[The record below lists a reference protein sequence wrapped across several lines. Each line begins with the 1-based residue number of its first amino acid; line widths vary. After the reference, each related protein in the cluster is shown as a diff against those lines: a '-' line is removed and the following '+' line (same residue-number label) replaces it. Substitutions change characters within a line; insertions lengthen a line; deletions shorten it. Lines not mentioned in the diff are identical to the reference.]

1 LCLTVCWRDRKIIFV
16 TNGLRNTLIYMD
28 RKIEK
33 SSWNFKSAVFAAGGA
48 VLVLYLVWMYGFRES
63 GSQSMRIDT
72 GNLTISAVER
82 APFREFITVN
92 AAAVP
97 LRSIILDAVEGGRV
111 ERVMAESGRNVVAG
125 DTLLVLSNNN
135 LQLDVMNR
143 ETQILEQMNNLR
155 NTRIALQ
162 QQRLDLRSDLLTHE
176 TELQQRRRDYQRDS
190 TLFSRGLVAPHQ
202 FESSLQQFEQVRLRR
217 DLFAE
222 QLALD
227 SAATESELRFIAESL
242 VNMQRNLDLVSDI
255 LDNLVITAPISGQ
268 LTALDAEIGETK
280 SVGQRLGQIDVL
292 EGYRMRAQIDEI
304 YITRVEAGQTAEF
317 DLEGQT
323 WTMAVTRIFPEVIDG
338 RFQVELD
345 FTGAA
350 PASLRRGQTIRLRL
364 AFSDLA
370 DAVLIPRG
378 GFFQQTGGQWVFVL
392 NSEGTAA
399 ERRDIRIGRQ
409 NARFYA
415 IEEGLEPGERVI
427 TSSYQD
433 FGDNTRLI
441 LE

>member
-1 LCLTVCWRDRKIIFV
+1 
-16 TNGLRNTLIYMD
+16 MH
-28 RKIEK
+28 
-33 SSWNFKSAVFAAGGA
+33 
-48 VLVLYLVWMYGFRES
+48 
-63 GSQSMRIDT
+63 RIS
-72 GNLTISAVER
+72 LK
-82 APFREFITVN
+82 APC
-92 AAAVP
+92 
-97 LRSIILDAVEGGRV
+97 S
-111 ERVMAESGRNVVAG
+111 
-125 DTLLVLSNNN
+125 
-135 LQLDVMNR
+135 
-143 ETQILEQMNNLR
+143 
-155 NTRIALQ
+155 
-162 QQRLDLRSDLLTHE
+162 
-176 TELQQRRRDYQRDS
+176 
-190 TLFSRGLVAPHQ
+190 
-202 FESSLQQFEQVRLRR
+202 QFEQVRLRR

-292 EGYRMRAQIDEI
+292 EEYRMRAQIDEI

-378 GFFQQTGGQWVFVL
+378 GFFSA
-392 NSEGTAA
+392 N
-399 ERRDIRIGRQ
+399 RRTM
-409 NARFYA
+409 
-415 IEEGLEPGERVI
+415 GLR
-427 TSSYQD
+427 T
-433 FGDNTRLI
+433 
-441 LE
+441 